1 MTGSVE
7 TRDNSQRA
15 GAPTLGATSTAAE
28 LLLSCDLHC
37 ATCAPQRCLR
47 ILIESSNSSGRSKN
61 IVTHHSECCQLVQ
74 SLKDLQ

>member
-15 GAPTLGATSTAAE
+15 GAPALGATSTAAE

-47 ILIESSNSSGRSKN
+47 TLIESSNSGGRSIN
-61 IVTHHSECCQLVQ
+61 IVTYHSECCQLVQ